1 MRWCQES
8 ESGCEEDKGEKPKKK
23 KILKKKKGGKK
34 KTPKPSAHQ
43 EKPASNNS
51 ACLYKPGEFR
61 EIRLKFIADLRKSDV
76 AGSLPA
82 MEHFGK
88 TGEASGRHESWS
100 AEEEKI
106 YLGFSV

>member
-61 EIRLKFIADLRKSDV
+61 EIRLKFIADLRKSEDV
-76 AGSLPA
+76 TWP
-82 MEHFGK
+82 
-88 TGEASGRHESWS
+88 EACQRWNTSERRAKLLEGMSHGQLKKRRF
-100 AEEEKI
+100 I
-106 YLGFSV
+106 